1 MIPAAFEYFAPTS
14 VREAISLLQQHGDDA
29 KVLAGGHSLLPLMK
43 FRLAQPKV
51 VVDIGRIPG
60 LDGITVAGDKVV
72 IGALATHD
80 AVERSP
86 ILKEK
91 CPLLPET
98 AAVIGDMQV
107 RNRGTIGGSLAHA
120 DPAADYPG
128 AILALDAEIVAT
140 GPAGTR
146 TIPARDFFVEMLTT
160 ALGPAELIT
169 EVRVPV
175 LPPGTGTGQR
185 GRRGRRGRGGEG
197 CQGPVRAR
205 GDRHQRGGREG
216 VPGDGRGA
224 GPPGEGSRRADGRG
238 RRVPRRRRGGRAER
252 PVRVRGVPEA
262 PRLGVHE
269 ARRARRCVPG
279 RLAGSGRAI
288 LRTRE
293 GCESLADSARLESV

>member
-175 LPPGTGTGQR
+175 LPPGTGTAYLKHPHPASGYAVVGVAVVLR
-185 GRRGRRGRGGEG
+185 VAKGRCEHVAIGINGVAGKAYRATAVEQAL
-197 CQGPVRAR
+197 QGKALDEQTVAAAASRAAY
-205 GDRHQRGGREG
+205 G
-216 VPGDGRGA
+216 VDAQSDLYASAEFRKHLA
-224 GPPGEGSRRADGRG
+224 SVYTKRAVLAAVSRA
-238 RRVPRRRRGGRAER
+238 A
-252 PVRVRGVPEA
+252 
-262 PRLGVHE
+262 
-269 ARRARRCVPG
+269 
-279 RLAGSGRAI
+279 
-288 LRTRE
+288 
-293 GCESLADSARLESV
+293 